1 MIDNEIKIIKESG
14 ELIAVGG
21 SNWDFYAYNN
31 ILWSIPKENSGAG
44 ASVWCGVKRLRA
56 HLYGLSRIRNSKSLI
71 PQDWQVVNGA
81 FLSALGIE

>member
-1 MIDNEIKIIKESG
+1 MTNNEIKIIKDNG
-14 ELIAVGG
+14 ELIAIGS

-31 ILWSIPKENSGAG
+31 ILWSIPKENSCAG
-44 ASVWCGVKRLRA
+44 ASIWCGVKRLRA

>member
-1 MIDNEIKIIKESG
+1 MVDNEIKIIKENG

-21 SNWDFYAYNN
+21 SNWDFYLFNN

-44 ASVWCGVKRLRA
+44 ASVWCGVKSLRA

-71 PQDWQVVNGA
+71 PQDWQVVNSA